1 MTYLTNSP
9 VETEAIGVALGKIL
23 TAGTVIAYRGDLGAG
38 KTAFTRGLA
47 RGLGSSEIVTSPTYT
62 IVNEYLGGRLPLFHF
77 DMYRLASSDDLW
89 DIGWEDYLDRGGICA
104 VEWSEN
110 VEDAMEDAICITIE
124 KLGEDSRRI
133 TIEGGDILADLSL

>member
-1 MTYLTNSP
+1 MTWVREKPHS
-9 VETEAIGVALGKIL
+9 
-23 TAGTVIAYRGDLGAG
+23 
-38 KTAFTRGLA
+38 RGLA
-47 RGLGSSEIVTSPTYT
+47 RGLGYAEPVTSPTYT

-89 DIGWEDYLDRGGICA
+89 DIGWEDYLDREGICA

-110 VEDAMEDAICITIE
+110 VEDALEDPIIITIE

-133 TIEGGDILADLSL
+133 TIEGGEDLADLSL